1 MNKRIGFNIGA
12 IVSFL
17 AYTVLAVLFTVLQTT
32 LVCRYQILDAVADI
46 VIGVIVY
53 LGIYRGEK
61 TAALFGLF
69 IGLCIDG
76 LSGVGVS
83 FLPLFYCLCGFVCAT
98 IGSNAKDNAK
108 FAAFLVT
115 IPAVCLSRTVITFID
130 CLLKYGNTVNYKQFL
145 LSTALPEFLST
156 LILCLPVFLIVK
168 IYETPLNFAR
178 RRGWID

>member
-1 MNKRIGFNIGA
+1 MNKNFSFNIVALVG
-12 IVSFL
+12 FL
-17 AYTVLAVLFTVLQTT
+17 AYTVLAVLFTILQTT
-32 LVCRYQILDAVADI
+32 LVCRYQFFDAVADI

-83 FLPLFYCLCGFVCAT
+83 FLPLFYCICGFVCAAV
-98 IGSNAKDNAK
+98 GANARNSAK

-130 CLLKYGNTVNYKQFL
+130 CLLRYGNTIDYKQFL
-145 LSTALPEFLST
+145 LYTALPEFLSN
-156 LILCLPVFLIVK
+156 LILCLPIFLIVR
-168 IYETPLNFAR
+168 IYEIPLNFAR